1 MSRPTARD
9 CRDAARW
16 LEHQGM
22 CPRCARELLRAALT
36 EPDLWLSA
44 CGQTTAWASVARGGC
59 IQTCAWP
66 RFAVHPPSGTAH

>member
-22 CPRCARELLRAALT
+22 CPRCARGLLRAALT
-36 EPDLWLSA
+36 GPDLWPSA
-44 CGQTTAWASVARGGC
+44 CGHAARQSRGKC
-59 IQTCAWP
+59 DCCDADL
-66 RFAVHPPSGTAH
+66 